1 MIPSDKKKLSVSGQ
15 PDAAAL
21 VTVDGSDL
29 DFFTNKKHLAYELPQ
44 FAAAQRQGKLGSDD
58 IDDDLS
64 EEEEEETEEEEDVE
78 EDIEE
83 EGNSRPNLSDI
94 EVVSNE
100 VNMAISLS
108 NAFVTLFDAEV
119 KQAYQGKA
127 MLVGAVR
134 QRRGVEGSTVR
145 FPKVGRGVA
154 TARVTQTDV
163 TPMNVGFSTVTC
175 TLGDWNAAEY
185 SDIFKEEWIK
195 YGEEP
200 QYGSY
205 YIAVD
210 LAGFEEVA
218 KDCQTL
224 D

>member
-21 VTVDGSDL
+21 VTVNGSDL

-100 VNMAISLS
+100 VI
-108 NAFVTLFDAEV
+108 
-119 KQAYQGKA
+119 
-127 MLVGAVR
+127 
-134 QRRGVEGSTVR
+134 
-145 FPKVGRGVA
+145 RGVA
-154 TARVTQTDV
+154 DIPTAKIVFKVKNSSGVELKAVNVRV
-163 TPMNVGFSTVTC
+163 
-175 TLGDWNAAEY
+175 E
-185 SDIFKEEWIK
+185 KK
-195 YGEEP
+195 
-200 QYGSY
+200 
-205 YIAVD
+205 
-210 LAGFEEVA
+210 
-218 KDCQTL
+218 
-224 D
+224 

>member
-64 EEEEEETEEEEDVE
+64 EEEEEETEEEED
-78 EDIEE
+78 IEE

-100 VNMAISLS
+100 AI
-108 NAFVTLFDAEV
+108 
-119 KQAYQGKA
+119 
-127 MLVGAVR
+127 
-134 QRRGVEGSTVR
+134 
-145 FPKVGRGVA
+145 RGVA
-154 TARVTQTDV
+154 DIPTAKIVFKVKNSSGVELKAVNVRV
-163 TPMNVGFSTVTC
+163 
-175 TLGDWNAAEY
+175 E
-185 SDIFKEEWIK
+185 KK
-195 YGEEP
+195 
-200 QYGSY
+200 
-205 YIAVD
+205 
-210 LAGFEEVA
+210 
-218 KDCQTL
+218 
-224 D
+224 